1 MSLDTHGDA
10 GTIAL
15 DPRMATVK
23 TPLKLAAWQK
33 KLQNHPDKDY
43 CKYILK
49 GIEKGFCLGVDES
62 ASFTSSTQNM
72 LSAKQNPVVITE
84 YLDKEVSQG
93 NILGPFSIATAPAV
107 HINCFGVIPKK
118 HQPGKWR
125 MITDLSFPE
134 GHSVNDAIDP
144 EACSLSYISGSS
156 CSSCS

>member
-1 MSLDTHGDA
+1 MWQGTHTQGIPEHGDA
-10 GTIAL
+10 GTIAS
-15 DPRMATVK
+15 DSHMATVK

-33 KLQNHPDKDY
+33 KLQNHSDKDY
-43 CKYILK
+43 CKCILK

-72 LSAKQNPVVITE
+72 LLAKQSAAVI
-84 YLDKEVSQG
+84 Q
-93 NILGPFSIATAPAV
+93 SIETKKFLKGIFLVHLVATAPAV

-134 GHSVNDAIDP
+134 GHSINDAIDS
-144 EACSLSYISGSS
+144 EACSLS
-156 CSSCS
+156 